1 MKINVPKSLIKT
13 EKITIETCSF
23 EVGYPTLFSMLQ
35 NAGLIPNERETQNV
49 KSIEVYI
56 RIPSGGDWSNT
67 NLDLREHK
75 IQVKFVKETKVT
87 T

>member
-23 EVGYPTLFSMLQ
+23 EVGYPTLLSMLQ
-35 NAGLIPNERETQNV
+35 AAGLVPDAKEAQNV
-49 KSIEVYI
+49 KSINIYI
-56 RIPSGGDWSNT
+56 RVPGGGDWSNT
-67 NLDLREHK
+67 NLDLQEHN